1 MGVKNCK
8 YYCAAFKPNSK
19 KQQMNSFYKT
29 ALALVILFSACK
41 ENEST
46 SKKEKQAAKT
56 RSKSELDK
64 IKLTELDGSPIDLDQ
79 YKGKTI
85 FINFWATWCKPCI
98 QEMPSIANAMKK
110 VSKDE
115 VVFLFASTEE
125 AGEIKSFQNRMPFP
139 FHYVKVENFE
149 TLDIMTI
156 PTTFIFNTKGK
167 RVFNEMGY
175 RKWDTKQNINIIS
188 NSK

>member
-1 MGVKNCK
+1 MKVLS
-8 YYCAAFKPNSK
+8 Y
-19 KQQMNSFYKT
+19 T
-29 ALALVILFSACK
+29 LIVLLALLSCNEKGKNNKTK
-41 ENEST
+41 ETVTEV
-46 SKKEKQAAKT
+46 KE
-56 RSKSELDK
+56 KSELDK
-64 IKLTELDGSPIDLDQ
+64 VKLTELDGTPIDLNQ

-85 FINFWATWCKPCI
+85 FLNFWATWCKPCI

-110 VSKDE
+110 VNKDE

-125 AGEIKSFQNRMPFP
+125 ADEIKSFRERMPFP
-139 FHYVKVENFE
+139 FHYVKVNNFE

-156 PTTFIFNTKGK
+156 PTTFIFNSKGK

-175 RKWDTKQNINIIS
+175 RKWDSKQNISIIT

>member
-1 MGVKNCK
+1 
-8 YYCAAFKPNSK
+8 
-19 KQQMNSFYKT
+19 MNYPYK
-29 ALALVILFSACK
+29 LSVILLLLLSACK
-41 ENEST
+41 E
-46 SKKEKQAAKT
+46 KAADKNPDKPAVKT
-56 RSKSELDK
+56 ETKSELDK
-64 IKLTELDGSPIDLDQ
+64 IKLTELDGTPIDLNE

-85 FINFWATWCKPCI
+85 FLNFWATWCKPCI

-110 VSKDE
+110 VNKDD

-125 AGEIKSFQNRMPFP
+125 ADEIKSFKERKSFP
-139 FHYVKVENFE
+139 FHYVKVDNFE

-156 PTTFIFNTKGK
+156 PTTFIFNSEGK

-175 RKWDTKQNINIIS
+175 RKWDTKENINIIT

>member
-1 MGVKNCK
+1 MKFIEK
-8 YYCAAFKPNSK
+8 AI
-19 KQQMNSFYKT
+19 
-29 ALALVILFSACK
+29 LILFISIAGCK
-41 ENEST
+41 EKPKNDQQ
-46 SKKEKQAAKT
+46 SKTTTISQVKT
-56 RSKSELDK
+56 DLYKV
-64 IKLTELDGSPIDLDQ
+64 KLSSLDGKPIDLSQ
-79 YKGKTI
+79 YEGKTV
-85 FINFWATWCKPCI
+85 FLNFWATWCKPCI

-110 VSKDE
+110 VNKDE

-125 AGEIKSFQNRMPFP
+125 ADEIKLFQERMPFP

-175 RKWDTKQNINIIS
+175 RKWDTKQNINIIN
-188 NSK
+188 NSR